1 MKYIYVVTTLENGT
15 VLGKFNSQRQADR
28 FVFSD
33 ECKGIST
40 RTTRIKK
47 CDYVA

>member
-1 MKYIYVVTTLENGT
+1 MKFIYIVTKINNGE
-15 VLGKFNSQRQADR
+15 VLGIFSTQRKADQ

-47 CDYVA
+47 NDYI